1 MSARTK
7 ARKRALDILFQSD
20 IRGDALA
27 VTLASEAT
35 RAANEPSR
43 EASWLYAREIVD
55 GVIDN
60 QDEIDEQITTFAK
73 DWSLARM
80 PAVDRALLRMAVW
93 EILYN
98 DGEGF
103 VFMDV
108 ADYDQITVGAA
119 TVGDAANF
127 LLENQQVQIALNNG
141 NPLYVELP
149 ASVILEITYT
159 EPGLQG
165 DRSSAGTKAATVE
178 TGYEIQVPLFVE
190 QGTKVKVHTRTG
202 DYLGRVN

>member
-20 IRGDALA
+20 IRGDELSS
-27 VTLASEAT
+27 TLAAEAR

-43 EASWLYAREIVD
+43 ETSWLYAREIVD

-60 QDEIDEQITTFAK
+60 RDEIDEQITTFAK

-98 DGEGF
+98 DEVPTAVAIDEAVDLAKEFSTDDSGAF
-103 VFMDV
+103 VHGV
-108 ADYDQITVGAA
+108 LAR
-119 TVGDAANF
+119 
-127 LLENQQVQIALNNG
+127 IA
-141 NPLYVELP
+141 
-149 ASVILEITYT
+149 
-159 EPGLQG
+159 
-165 DRSSAGTKAATVE
+165 RSS
-178 TGYEIQVPLFVE
+178 
-190 QGTKVKVHTRTG
+190 
-202 DYLGRVN
+202 